1 MTSSAPSGA
10 ASAQPQSQSQPQPQI
25 QQQQEQ
31 QQEQK
36 QQPPSPPPPPQPEP
50 QPAPPPPPDTPS
62 QSQPQQQ
69 SSLLQ
74 PQPQLLDAP
83 ALALANGIGYT
94 LNSPPRPAISP
105 LTDPV
110 PDPRTREPSVQPLES
125 ELETNNAADQPK
137 TNGNAHSSTTNTD
150 LKGGGDTPQ
159 ATRVGATAG
168 AAAAGGPTM
177 AGNFS
182 NSTSHLPG
190 LAMDKTPI
198 PPFNSHAPPPADGMA
213 DMDFPSSTMD
223 ILQSQSGHIL
233 MSFLQSLS
241 ATNQQQQLQQIP
253 PLPPNTVRP
262 SQVSLAQMQLDQANA
277 PHLSHTTVHGT
288 IQPPV
293 AAAASLESFARL
305 EFADGV
311 FQMTTYAL
319 IIGRDQRAW
328 RIAKNEERRAE
339 QYQQLKEAEE
349 GGMLGPESDDDQD
362 EDGRPSDNRAPKK
375 RKMNGGVS
383 IPVDS
388 FGEADISSIPGVT
401 IVGDE
406 KGPVS
411 NRQYV
416 SHTPG
421 AAAVNLSALRPSPHH
436 TPFLGIHSPG
446 PNIAAKT
453 KAISREHMKIQFNS
467 QAGVFEAIPLHKNG
481 FFCEDVHYSHNKV
494 VLKSGDRLQVKD
506 VEFVFI
512 INGVAEG
519 KTGAEEYEPEET
531 PARRYSEGGK
541 EMSFDFESIHEVDR
555 RSTSPE
561 DNGVP
566 MSVDPDRDDSQSEL
580 SEPPDEDIL
589 LMPDAPHHVME
600 TVEKEEVEED
610 DESDRRSQ
618 SQSVK
623 PEPRPEFPD
632 MSSVPLMDPPKKRG
646 PGRPPKNGIMSKR
659 EERLRKKQ
667 AMELAKKNQPPQPPG
682 EPPVKRKVGRPR
694 KHPLPEDAPDRPEK
708 RKYKPRKKNGEE
720 GDVSDAEKTI
730 KEKRREKP
738 KTPPLELRREDY
750 TEEQLQKPNKN
761 YGVLID
767 EVLSAAP
774 DGLTLKQIYKRI
786 QLKYPFYYFNVDTK
800 GWESSVRHN
809 LIGND
814 AFKKN
819 EETHL
824 WSRVPGIDIDA
835 GKKRKAPSPDHAS
848 SLHNFGQ
855 HYAPQ
860 PMPPHPGMYHGDN
873 GVQQSYHPGTM
884 GQRPSYVTTGQ
895 PGVSQHPPQHPPTPQ
910 PGVPPQQPPRSTYQ
924 AAAQTSPPAQA
935 QVYGT
940 PSTAARQVSGTP
952 AATYSSPYVPR
963 PPMPTVTAQSGATP
977 HSMARQHSIPVNG
990 PSQINGVPR
999 VNPPPATAHTGV
1011 PVAGGARPAQQA
1023 TPTTNTTSPVQL
1035 SPVIAPE
1042 LISWLESFKVTV
1054 EKLEYIQK
1062 TSKFPQILA
1071 MSVINRGLKLTA
1083 KSMIPDEESLE
1094 LVVLRVF
1101 EERIQGT
1108 SHKSL
1113 DPDLL
1118 QTLLTFKATM
1128 VSTLEAKLDSQKAE
1142 CLVLSA
1148 IDQVLGLADKTIT
1161 RGTESEMRE
1170 FNNAEK
1176 VLIPAI
1182 KLKVAEWQRKQVAA
1196 TTPAPVHATAT
1207 PGAPPANHHTMAP
1220 ATAPGTAQ
1228 RVATP
1233 SATQRVNPQGG
1244 NPSAVPRTIT
1254 PAAPAP
1260 APAPLLPRAPPTS
1273 GHPIAPSTVN
1283 HTNAAMGARPVNA
1296 AAPGPA
1302 QPGPHMGVHAGTA
1315 TGVTAPVSRSPPVT
1329 HGVSTAAPTST
1340 PRSNLAASV
1349 PTSSMGQQTYSGAPT
1364 GSVNASVSKAPPS
1377 TAAPAAPFTA
1387 PTSVPP
1393 VSSTVRQMSYVPTG
1407 PPGLTAPPTASSGAS
1422 AGYARPA
1429 NASTMPASTSGQ
1441 GAMTSA
1447 VPQAVPSP
1455 RPSSLATYQTG
1466 GPAITPASTP
1476 RPASGVYNPP
1486 ASSPAPSSHKSM
1498 PSALPTTASGA
1509 VSSNVS
1515 GLAATHLPPSSA
1527 PKYNPPN
1534 HATSATP
1541 AAAIPRAP
1549 LPAAASV
1556 SAPSTGQPS
1565 MPAPASVP
1573 ALPTGVASQAAQP
1586 LSQPA
1591 GPAPAISGSAPAAS
1605 IPSFAPAASAPA
1617 THAAAQ
1623 PAAARAPATSAPV
1636 AHSISQPVAQAV
1648 ARPVT
1653 HSAVQP
1659 VAQPVTSGQASTAA
1673 HPVAQ
1678 SVPRP
1683 VSSPAAPATP
1693 AAAAVGAAHVAS
1705 APAVPPPVAQA
1716 APHSALSSVPQ
1727 SLPRA
1732 VPQSLSHVAH
1742 QAAHQAPHSTA
1753 RPAPQPVPQP
1763 VPQSVSQSV
1772 PQSVPRP
1779 STSTPG
1785 PTAQPSPVAP
1795 AVSVPRV
1802 PVPPA
1807 AQSVAPAPARTPIPA
1822 APAASS
1828 AATNPAVPVQPQHQ
1842 AAGQTLAQQ
1851 QRSPTQA
1858 SAPATTNITS
1868 TAPPPPSTQ
1877 APPPPPPAE
1886 ASPPAPPPPPS
1897 TQAAPPP
1904 PPPPPSMEAP
1914 PPPPPP
1920 PPPAEAPP
1928 PPPATPPMPSSA
1940 TGAS

>member
-1 MTSSAPSGA
+1 V
-10 ASAQPQSQSQPQPQI
+10 
-25 QQQQEQ
+25 
-31 QQEQK
+31 
-36 QQPPSPPPPPQPEP
+36 
-50 QPAPPPPPDTPS
+50 
-62 QSQPQQQ
+62 
-69 SSLLQ
+69 
-74 PQPQLLDAP
+74 LDAP
-83 ALALANGIGYT
+83 AHKLDSVALENGISYT

-125 ELETNNAADQPK
+125 ELETNHAADQPK
-137 TNGNAHSSTTNTD
+137 TNGIAHSNPTNRPNTD
-150 LKGGGDTPQ
+150 LKGGRDTPQ
-159 ATRVGATAG
+159 VTSVGATAG
-168 AAAAGGPTM
+168 ATVGGAAATTTVP
-177 AGNFS
+177 GNS
-182 NSTSHLPG
+182 TNSTSHFSG
-190 LAMDKTPI
+190 LAMDGTPI
-198 PPFNSHAPPPADGMA
+198 APFNTQAPPAVDGMA
-213 DMDFPSSTMD
+213 NMDFPSSTMD
-223 ILQSQSGHIL
+223 LLQSQSGHIL

-241 ATNQQQQLQQIP
+241 VTTQQQQLQQIP

-277 PHLSHTTVHGT
+277 THLPHLTAQGG
-288 IQPPV
+288 IQPPP
-293 AAAASLESFARL
+293 AAAAATAADASLESFARL

-328 RIAKNEERRAE
+328 RLAKKEERRAE
-339 QYQQLKEAEE
+339 QYQRLKDEYEAQGLTPPAPPSEDARRFSKSYISEE
-349 GGMLGPESDDDQD
+349 GGMLGPESDDEED
-362 EDGRPSDNRAPKK
+362 EEGRPSDNRAPKK

-383 IPVDS
+383 LPVDS
-388 FGEADISSIPGVT
+388 FGEAESSLMSADQTVDDG
-401 IVGDE
+401 

-453 KAISREHMKIQFNS
+453 KAISREHLKIQFNS

-481 FFCEDVHYSHNKV
+481 FFCEDVHYSHDKV

-541 EMSFDFESIHEVDR
+541 EMSFDFESIHDVDR

-561 DNGVP
+561 DNEVP

-589 LMPDAPHHVME
+589 LPDAPDHVME
-600 TVEKEEVEED
+600 TVEKEEAEED
-610 DESDRRSQ
+610 DDDEARSQ

-720 GDVSDAEKTI
+720 GDASDAEKTI

-860 PMPPHPGMYHGDN
+860 PMPPHPGMYHGEH
-873 GVQQSYHPGTM
+873 GVQQSYHPGTV
-884 GQRPSYVTTGQ
+884 GQRQSYVTTGQ
-895 PGVSQHPPQHPPTPQ
+895 PGASQHPPQHLQTPQ
-910 PGVPPQQPPRSTYQ
+910 PGVPPQQPPRPAYQ

-940 PSTAARQVSGTP
+940 PPTAARQMSGTP
-952 AATYSSPYVPR
+952 AATYSSPYVSR
-963 PPMPTVTAQSGATP
+963 PPMPTVAAQSGATP
-977 HSMARQHSIPVNG
+977 HSMARQHSLPVSG
-990 PSQINGVPR
+990 PSQANGIPR
-999 VNPPPATAHTGV
+999 VNPPPATANTGV

-1023 TPTTNTTSPVQL
+1023 TPTANTTAPVRL
-1035 SPVIAPE
+1035 NPVIAPE

-1071 MSVINRGLKLTA
+1071 MSVINRGLKLTT

-1182 KLKVAEWQRKQVAA
+1182 RMKVAEWQRKQVAA
-1196 TTPAPVHATAT
+1196 TPAAPVHATAT
-1207 PGAPPANHHTMAP
+1207 PGALPANHHTMAP
-1220 ATAPGTAQ
+1220 ATAPSAAQ
-1228 RVATP
+1228 RIATP
-1233 SATQRVNPQGG
+1233 SATQRANPPGG

-1254 PAAPAP
+1254 AAAPAP
-1260 APAPLLPRAPPTS
+1260 TPAPLLPRAAPIS

-1283 HTNAAMGARPVNA
+1283 NTNAAMGARPVPA
-1296 AAPGPA
+1296 AVPGP
-1302 QPGPHMGVHAGTA
+1302 QIGVHSGAA
-1315 TGVTAPVSRSPPVT
+1315 IGVTAPVSRSPPVT
-1329 HGVSTAAPTST
+1329 HGVVTAAPTTT

-1349 PTSSMGQQTYSGAPT
+1349 PAGSMAQQTHSGAPA
-1364 GSVNASVSKAPPS
+1364 GSGNASISRAPPS
-1377 TAAPAAPFTA
+1377 TAAPTA

-1393 VSSTVRQMSYVPTG
+1393 VSSTVRPMSYVPTG

-1429 NASTMPASTSGQ
+1429 NASTMPAPTSGQ
-1441 GAMTSA
+1441 AAMTSA
-1447 VPQAVPSP
+1447 VPQSVPSP
-1455 RPSSLATYQTG
+1455 RPSSLTTG
-1466 GPAITPASTP
+1466 QMGVPAIAAASTS

-1486 ASSPAPSSHKSM
+1486 ASSLAPSTHKSM
-1498 PSALPTTASGA
+1498 PSAVPTTASGA
-1509 VSSNVS
+1509 VSSTVS
-1515 GLAATHLPPSSA
+1515 SLAATPLPPSA
-1527 PKYNPPN
+1527 PRYGPSNN
-1534 HATSATP
+1534 ATP
-1541 AAAIPRAP
+1541 TTPATAIPRAP
-1549 LPAAASV
+1549 LPAASSV
-1556 SAPSTGQPS
+1556 SAPVTGQPS
-1565 MPAPASVP
+1565 FSAPASVP
-1573 ALPTGVASQAAQP
+1573 TPPTSAASQGAQP
-1586 LSQPA
+1586 LSQPV
-1591 GPAPAISGSAPAAS
+1591 GPAPAISSSIGATPAAS
-1605 IPSFAPAASAPA
+1605 IPSSAPAALAPVTYPVPQQASA
-1617 THAAAQ
+1617 
-1623 PAAARAPATSAPV
+1623 AAARLPVTPAPA
-1636 AHSISQPVAQAV
+1636 AHTIAQSVAQPV

-1653 HSAVQP
+1653 QSPVQS
-1659 VAQPVTSGQASTAA
+1659 VAQHVTSSQASTTAA

-1683 VSSPAAPATP
+1683 VNSNPTSAAPV
-1693 AAAAVGAAHVAS
+1693 AAVGTAQVAS
-1705 APAVPPPVAQA
+1705 APTVTQP
-1716 APHSALSSVPQ
+1716 APHRALSSVSQ
-1727 SLPRA
+1727 SLPQS
-1732 VPQSLSHVAH
+1732 VPHAAQ
-1742 QAAHQAPHSTA
+1742 QAAHQTPHSA
-1753 RPAPQPVPQP
+1753 SRPVP
-1763 VPQSVSQSV
+1763 QSV
-1772 PQSVPRP
+1772 PQSVPQATPQAVPRP
-1779 STSTPG
+1779 STSALT
-1785 PTAQPSPVAP
+1785 PTAQPGPVSP
-1795 AVSVPRV
+1795 AVSGSGVPA
-1802 PVPPA
+1802 PSA
-1807 AQSVAPAPARTPIPA
+1807 AQSVAPAPVSSTPVPAATVAPASTVAAAPTPTRVTA
-1822 APAASS
+1822 APAALS
-1828 AATNPAVPVQPQHQ
+1828 AATNPAPVPSQPQHQ
-1842 AAGQTLAQQ
+1842 ITGQAPAQQ
-1851 QRSPTQA
+1851 QRPPAQA
-1858 SAPATTNITS
+1858 QAPATPTITS
-1868 TAPPPPSTQ
+1868 AAPPRPPTL
-1877 APPPPPPAE
+1877 
-1886 ASPPAPPPPPS
+1886 
-1897 TQAAPPP
+1897 APPP
-1904 PPPPPSMEAP
+1904 PPPPPPPTED

-1928 PPPATPPMPSSA
+1928 PPPPTPLMPTSASSA
-1940 TGAS
+1940 S